1 LSNENNVEKFDWY
14 KKYSK
19 LPVKEIEAA
28 VMTKQMSHHEEL
40 TFRQKL
46 CLPLWCWRSFIHDK
60 HEAFRFKY
68 DTNALLMLEDEM
80 GDKITLFLYVNSAVY
95 YVIMF
100 VCPIIF
106 VEECGQGL
114 SYISHHLWHILA
126 ACSHI

>member
-46 CLPLWCWRSFIHDK
+46 CLYGAGGRLSMTSTK
-60 HEAFRFKY
+60 
-68 DTNALLMLEDEM
+68 
-80 GDKITLFLYVNSAVY
+80 LFDSSM
-95 YVIMF
+95 IQT
-100 VCPIIF
+100 P
-106 VEECGQGL
+106 
-114 SYISHHLWHILA
+114 S
-126 ACSHI
+126 